1 MPIFVWFQAPIKGLG
16 FLYFVSWTDKA
27 RSKPGEMSSY
37 KNFDWWAEICFRFA
51 SLCSDLQFVVSCHEA
66 FGSHM
71 LKKIKWKVSLNQT
84 CDPLIKRLLLALLLT
99 GLAQATQRWCHT
111 LQVTTRKQ
119 TQAQTHR
126 HIHTH
131 WEPLSLILRALT
143 CIDRGPEK
151 RMYTCAHTTK
161 VGCTGLLDYW
171 LQETSIE
178 KISSWCRNQLIVT
191 ALQLQLIIAM
201 LVTEKLK

>member
-1 MPIFVWFQAPIKGLG
+1 MRSCRVKRRYGEGDLALEIEFCNCHSGVMPIFVWFQAPIKGLG

-119 TQAQTHR
+119 TQAKT
-126 HIHTH
+126 HTH
-131 WEPLSLILRALT
+131 TVTLWLKYS
-143 CIDRGPEK
+143 
-151 RMYTCAHTTK
+151 
-161 VGCTGLLDYW
+161 YW
-171 LQETSIE
+171 LCC
-178 KISSWCRNQLIVT
+178 WLD
-191 ALQLQLIIAM
+191 
-201 LVTEKLK
+201 